1 MIKCVINNHGLM
13 KKILV
18 LTVVSVLSLHAF
30 PQNRLVKYQGE
41 VSVGYAFG
49 IGKID
54 SNKASL
60 QIVNGVRSENIL
72 RSGLVW
78 VGIAEAN
85 MHGACLLS
93 AI

>member
-41 VSVGYAFG
+41 DFCR
-49 IGKID
+49 ICFRHRK
-54 SNKASL
+54 NR
-60 QIVNGVRSENIL
+60 Q
-72 RSGLVW
+72 
-78 VGIAEAN
+78 
-85 MHGACLLS
+85 
-93 AI
+93 

>member
-1 MIKCVINNHGLM
+1 M

-30 PQNRLVKYQGE
+30 PQNRQVKYQGE

-60 QIVNGVRSENIL
+60 QIVNGVRI
-72 RSGLVW
+72 GK
-78 VGIAEAN
+78 
-85 MHGACLLS
+85 
-93 AI
+93 

>member
-1 MIKCVINNHGLM
+1 M

-30 PQNRLVKYQGE
+30 PQNRQVKYQGE

-60 QIVNGVRSENIL
+60 QIVNGVRIGKYFAV
-72 RSGLVW
+72 GLGR

-85 MHGACLLS
+85 MRGACLLS